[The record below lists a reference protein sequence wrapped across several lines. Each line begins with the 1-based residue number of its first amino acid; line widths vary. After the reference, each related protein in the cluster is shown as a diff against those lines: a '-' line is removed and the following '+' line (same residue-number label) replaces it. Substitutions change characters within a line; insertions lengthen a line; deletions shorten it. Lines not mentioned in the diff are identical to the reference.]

1 MFTQRR
7 SGILLHPTSLPSS
20 YGIGD
25 LGASAHTFLNNLKN
39 AGQTLWQIL
48 PLCPVDQSGS
58 PYQSASAFA
67 GEPLLLSPEL
77 LMEDGLLTKE
87 DLEAAKLPPVKRTD
101 YKKAKAVKLPLLKK
115 AFAAFEAKERPADY
129 EEFLEK
135 NADWLEDYA
144 LFTALKAHFSEE
156 RAENGDESGFEAYLK
171 ETKSTLPRE
180 VLRGYFEGAAWN
192 TFPKGIRKRD
202 PRSIR
207 KWSRVLSRET
217 EEAKFYQYA
226 FGKQWQALREAA
238 HENGISIIGDAPIFL
253 AFDSA
258 DVWANQKLF
267 LLDSEG
273 FPTAVAGVPPDC
285 FSETGQLW
293 GNPLYAWKQHAKT
306 DYEWWLRRIEKA
318 LSDVD
323 ILRLDHF
330 RGFDTYWKIPFGAED
345 ATGGTWEK
353 GPSKPFFDALEKKL
367 GSLPIIAEDLGTL
380 TESAKKLRED
390 TGFPG
395 MRILQFAFG
404 ADKNNPYLPH
414 SCEKNTV
421 IYTGTHDNDT
431 TKGWY
436 ETASEQEKDHFRR
449 YMNVSG
455 ENAPWDLIRLAFS
468 SPAVFAVIPL
478 QDVFGLGTED
488 RMNLPGTAEGNWGF
502 SFSFD
507 LWTEGCTEGLL
518 YLSELFGRN
527 GDAPVFTDVRKDG
540 EDGR

>member
-1 MFTQRR
+1 M
-7 SGILLHPTSLPSS
+7 
-20 YGIGD
+20 
-25 LGASAHTFLNNLKN
+25 
-39 AGQTLWQIL
+39 
-48 PLCPVDQSGS
+48 
-58 PYQSASAFA
+58 
-67 GEPLLLSPEL
+67 
-77 LMEDGLLTKE
+77 
-87 DLEAAKLPPVKRTD
+87 
-101 YKKAKAVKLPLLKK
+101 
-115 AFAAFEAKERPADY
+115 
-129 EEFLEK
+129 
-135 NADWLEDYA
+135 
-144 LFTALKAHFSEE
+144 
-156 RAENGDESGFEAYLK
+156 
-171 ETKSTLPRE
+171 
-180 VLRGYFEGAAWN
+180 
-192 TFPKGIRKRD
+192 
-202 PRSIR
+202 
-207 KWSRVLSRET
+207 
-217 EEAKFYQYA
+217 
-226 FGKQWQALREAA
+226 
-238 HENGISIIGDAPIFL
+238 
-253 AFDSA
+253 
-258 DVWANQKLF
+258 
-267 LLDSEG
+267 
-273 FPTAVAGVPPDC
+273 
-285 FSETGQLW
+285 
-293 GNPLYAWKQHAKT
+293 
-306 DYEWWLRRIEKA
+306 
-318 LSDVD
+318 D